1 MNLREKRAKAKA
13 AALAVEVCF
22 QGGCPFL
29 FGAWREEVEG
39 LAGLLS
45 KPDLI
50 FCKCLLRGLF
60 PQGGGWTWP
69 WKALAVYL
77 FRKSAMSCLA
87 SAAGT
92 LNVHVK
98 QETAS
103 PAQPCSFDEALSGIC
118 LGTNGS

>member
-50 FCKCLLRGLF
+50 FCKYLLRGLF
-60 PQGGGWTWP
+60 PQGGGGGP
-69 WKALAVYL
+69 GLGKLLLYIS
-77 FRKSAMSCLA
+77 FES
-87 SAAGT
+87 
-92 LNVHVK
+92 
-98 QETAS
+98 
-103 PAQPCSFDEALSGIC
+103 QPCLVLPQQ
-118 LGTNGS
+118 LGL